1 MRFIKLPLRHSL
13 SIFLLG
19 SMLFTQSLFAQRGGR
34 SGPPKSTNIKIVGKV
49 IHAETTQQMEYV
61 TLLLLQAKDSSQ
73 VSGTVS
79 NAKGSFELNASPG
92 EYILKASFIG
102 FETVYIPNIVLS
114 ENRPFQKIPIIQL
127 AVKTTTLDEI
137 DIVVEKSTMEFAL
150 DKKIFNVG
158 KDLAN
163 LGGSASDLLDNIPS
177 VSVDIDGNVSL
188 RGNEGVRILVN
199 GKPSSL
205 AGPDALK
212 QLSADM
218 IEKVEIITN
227 PSARYQAEGS
237 SGILNIILK
246 KDRRKGW
253 NGSFNGT
260 YGIPDAHNL
269 SINLNHRREKVNFF
283 GSIGGRYRNTPR
295 NSFERRQLFD
305 DFGEIASQLNQ
316 DQQSFRGG
324 YSGNLRFGMDYNL
337 NPNATLT
344 GSIVLRKGDGFN
356 SSEIDYTR
364 FDNNLSLIGSTLRS
378 NEEDED
384 DTSIDYNLTFEQ
396 KFAREGQKL
405 TIDFVYEDEVEA
417 ENMDAIQEDYDPFG
431 EVIPQTT
438 LEQLIGNEEAQKDG
452 SLRIDYAH
460 PFKKDG
466 EIEIGYR
473 GSIRRIENDY
483 QVEEFDNES
492 QSWEL
497 LANLSNDF
505 VYDEAIHAIYATIG
519 DKLGKFSY
527 QGGMR
532 YEYTDIGTLLRDTN
546 EENNKNYGNFFPSAF
561 LSYELAEGNNIQIS
575 YSRRLRR
582 PRFRYL
588 NPFFT
593 FSNPLSVRSGNPDL
607 DPEFAD
613 AFEIGNIKYWKK
625 STLSSSIYYRHS
637 EGVISRINTL
647 TEDGVNISRPQNLNS
662 RDDWGAEI
670 SWSYRP
676 GKWVD
681 ITWNANA
688 FYATLNGGNLG
699 FDSNNTFFS
708 YSSRLN
714 TRFSLKRDMN
724 IQFMVNYRGPQNTAQ
739 GQRKAILFTDFGINK
754 DILEKKATVSFRM
767 SDIFNTMKYRS
778 EAAGEDFFIY
788 SEGRWRARRQMY
800 FTFSY
805 RLNQKKD
812 RRRGRNGGND
822 GGDFEEGF

>member
-1 MRFIKLPLRHSL
+1 MGL
-13 SIFLLG
+13 
-19 SMLFTQSLFAQRGGR
+19 LFTQSLFAQRGGR
-34 SGPPKSTNIKIVGKV
+34 SGPPKSANLKIVGKV

-73 VSGTVS
+73 VAGTVS
-79 NAKGSFELNASPG
+79 NAKGSFELSAGAG

-102 FETVYIPNIVLS
+102 FETVYIPNVVLT
-114 ENRPFQKIPIIQL
+114 EDRPFQKIPVIQL

-137 DIVVEKSTMEFAL
+137 DIVVEKSSMEFAL

-227 PSARYQAEGS
+227 PSARYEAEGS
-237 SGILNIILK
+237 AGILNIILK

-269 SINLNHRREKVNFF
+269 SVNLNHRREKVNFF
-283 GSIGGRYRNTPR
+283 GSVGGRYRNTPR
-295 NSFERRQLFD
+295 YRLERRQLFD
-305 DFGEIASQLNQ
+305 EFGELSSQLNQ
-316 DQQSFRGG
+316 DQNSFRGG
-324 YSGNLRFGMDYNL
+324 YSGNLRLGMDYYL
-337 NPNATLT
+337 SPNTILT

-356 SSEIDYTR
+356 SSTIDYTR
-364 FDNNLSLIGSTLRS
+364 FDNTSSLIGSTLRL
-378 NEEDED
+378 NEEDEVD
-384 DTSIDYNLTFEQ
+384 ESIDYNFTFEHS
-396 KFAREGQKL
+396 FARDGQKL
-405 TIDFVYEDEVEA
+405 SVDFVFEDELEA
-417 ENMDAIQEDYDPFG
+417 EYMEASQEDFDPFG
-431 EVIPQTT
+431 EVVPQTI
-438 LEQLIGNEEAQKDG
+438 LEQLIGNEEDQRNGA
-452 SLRIDYAH
+452 LRIDYEH

-466 EIEIGYR
+466 KIEIGYR
-473 GSIRRIENDY
+473 GSIREIGNDY
-483 QVEEFDNES
+483 QIEEFDNES

-497 LANLSNDF
+497 LENLSNDF
-505 VYDEAIHAIYATIG
+505 FYDEKIHAFYGTVG

-527 QGGMR
+527 QGGLR
-532 YEYTDIGTLLRDTN
+532 YEHTGILTLLRDTN
-546 EENNKNYGNFFPSAF
+546 EENTKTYGNFFPSAF
-561 LSYELAEGNNIQIS
+561 LSYEIGTGNNIQIS

-582 PRFRYL
+582 PRFRSL
-588 NPFFT
+588 NPFFN
-593 FSNPLSVRSGNPDL
+593 FSNPLSIRTGNPDL

-613 AFEIGNIKYWKK
+613 SYEIGNIKYWKK
-625 STLSSSIYYRHS
+625 STLSSSIYYRRS
-637 EGVISRINTL
+637 EGVISRISTL
-647 TEDGVNISRPQNLNS
+647 TEDGINITQPENLNS
-662 RDDWGAEI
+662 RDDWGVEL
-670 SWSYRP
+670 SWTYTP
-676 GKWVD
+676 AKWVD

-688 FYATLNGGNLG
+688 FYGKLNGENLG
-699 FDSNNTFFS
+699 FDDENTFIS

-714 TRFSLKRDMN
+714 TRFSLKKDIN
-724 IQFMVNYRGPQNTAQ
+724 IQLMINYRGPQGTAQ
-739 GQRKAILFTDFGINK
+739 GERKGILFTDLGINK
-754 DILEKKATVSFRM
+754 DVLDKKATVSFRV
-767 SDIFNTMKYRS
+767 SDVFNTMFYRS
-778 EAAGEDFFIY
+778 EAFGEDFYIY
-788 SEGRWRARRQMY
+788 SEGRWRARQQMY
-800 FTFSY
+800 ITFNY

-812 RRRGRNGGND
+812 RRRSRRDGND